1 MLASLSPSL
10 RAVFE
15 FLHVD
20 GDLLAAAAEA
30 SEPLGAIE
38 PSGAELSRW
47 IANLSVKEKDVLL
60 TRLVGRD
67 DPNVRLELSR
77 RVREDAHAQP
87 DADGTRSVGELR
99 EAAARIRERR
109 EQLAAKR
116 KAEEKAR
123 AARAHAAARE
133 RHLSALALRQEQA
146 WQRVRA
152 AIDTRQ
158 PGQYDAA
165 VELLGDLRAV
175 GEREGRLAAF
185 EHQLQDLRQQH
196 SKKPSLL
203 RRLDRAGL
211 GPATEGP
218 SAGIRR

>member
-1 MLASLSPSL
+1 
-10 RAVFE
+10 
-15 FLHVD
+15 
-20 GDLLAAAAEA
+20 
-30 SEPLGAIE
+30 
-38 PSGAELSRW
+38 
-47 IANLSVKEKDVLL
+47 
-60 TRLVGRD
+60 
-67 DPNVRLELSR
+67 
-77 RVREDAHAQP
+77 
-87 DADGTRSVGELR
+87 
-99 EAAARIRERR
+99 
-109 EQLAAKR
+109 
-116 KAEEKAR
+116 
-123 AARAHAAARE
+123 
-133 RHLSALALRQEQA
+133 LRQEQA

-158 PGQYDAA
+158 PGQYDAT

-211 GPATEGP
+211 GPVTEGR